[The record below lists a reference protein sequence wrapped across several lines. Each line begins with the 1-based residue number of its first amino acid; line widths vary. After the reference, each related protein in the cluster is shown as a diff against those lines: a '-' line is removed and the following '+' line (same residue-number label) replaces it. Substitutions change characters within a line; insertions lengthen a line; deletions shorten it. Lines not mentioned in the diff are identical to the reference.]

1 MLNQVFDPFPL
12 CRAPVHS
19 IREGV
24 GMRQW
29 VWAMAAITL
38 LAAAPLHA
46 QFVSPFDQPT
56 TQPSWQRP
64 STGQDAQQPFHPLF
78 FDEPALYP
86 QLGPREEED
95 VNNGGVNFNFDIRY
109 LNRYVWRGVDQATLA
124 HRAENSLQFEGRA
137 EFDLGK
143 LPHPF
148 VGLFVNVF
156 NEDPISRFEEVRPFG
171 GLEWT
176 LRPLIF
182 TAGIDAYIYPNRK
195 PLDTNDVWGSLT
207 IDDSLLFRTNR
218 PIFSPYIYGA
228 FDAALYHGFYLETGI
243 KHDFVF
249 ENLGATLTPHADIAY
264 VIKQP
269 YFALPGQTADSG
281 FQHYDIGL
289 TGALSM
295 NQVFNFSR
303 RHGEWSVVG
312 YLNYTDG
319 IANHLRA
326 DTRIWGGVGLR
337 FAY

>member
-1 MLNQVFDPFPL
+1 
-12 CRAPVHS
+12 
-19 IREGV
+19 
-24 GMRQW
+24 MRQW
-29 VWAMAAITL
+29 AWAMSAVVF
-38 LAAAPLHA
+38 LAAAPVYA
-46 QFVSPFDQPT
+46 QFFQLSQPPE
-56 TQPSWQRP
+56 TQPAWPQP
-64 STGQDAQQPFHPLF
+64 SRAQVAEQPFRPLF
-78 FDEPALYP
+78 LDEPAQYP
-86 QLGPREEED
+86 QLGPREGDE

-109 LNRYVWRGVDQATLA
+109 LNRYVYRGVDQTTLG
-124 HRAENSLQFEGRA
+124 HRSENSLQFEGRA

-182 TAGIDAYIYPNRK
+182 AGGINAYLYPNRK
-195 PLDTNDVWGSLT
+195 PLDTTDVWGSLT
-207 IDDSLLFRTNR
+207 LDDSLLFRTNR
-218 PIFSPYIYGA
+218 PILSPYIYGA
-228 FDAALYHGFYLETGI
+228 FDVELYHGFYVEAGI
-243 KHDFVF
+243 KHEFAF
-249 ENLGATLTPHADIAY
+249 ENFGATLTPFADIAY

-269 YFALPGQTADSG
+269 YFALPGQTQDSG
-281 FQHYDIGL
+281 FQHYDVGL

-295 NQVFNFSR
+295 NQVFKFSR
-303 RHGEWSVVG
+303 RHGEWSIVG
-312 YLNYTDG
+312 YLNYSDG